1 MWGKVDEVTQSIER
15 FTELSLLEVGVKKI
29 QLTPTMLK
37 FIEENIDHRSKNEY
51 MESISDFYNQLLGQS
66 YEQISKKSNVFEK
79 DFTPKKSTS
88 LVSTFTKVNMQE
100 QLRIISGQNTILE
113 QLSFEFRNIIYCL
126 NFFIDMVTLHDT
138 SH

>member
-1 MWGKVDEVTQSIER
+1 
-15 FTELSLLEVGVKKI
+15 
-29 QLTPTMLK
+29 MLK

-88 LVSTFTKVNMQE
+88 LVSTFTKVNM
-100 QLRIISGQNTILE
+100 
-113 QLSFEFRNIIYCL
+113 
-126 NFFIDMVTLHDT
+126 
-138 SH
+138 